1 MWSHSCSFPIASNF
15 ILYRDQSKHN
25 INIANKISSEW
36 NDNLQLYFIENQ
48 SIQISK
54 KHKAYIEY
62 KWDSH

>member
-1 MWSHSCSFPIASNF
+1 MWSHSCSFPTSPNF

-25 INIANKISSEW
+25 INIANKTSSEW

-48 SIQISK
+48 SIQISE
-54 KHKAYIEY
+54 KHKAYIEH